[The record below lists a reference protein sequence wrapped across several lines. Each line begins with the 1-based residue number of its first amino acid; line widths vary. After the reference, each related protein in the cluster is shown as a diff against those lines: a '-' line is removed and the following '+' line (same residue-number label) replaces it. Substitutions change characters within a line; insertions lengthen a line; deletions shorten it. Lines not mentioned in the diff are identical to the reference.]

1 MTAPRICWAVH
12 DGRAGI
18 RNQALGLA
26 EAVAR
31 AAPLRIEERV
41 VATSRGWA
49 GLAERMGFSHDPAL
63 NPPWPNLW
71 IACGRRTI
79 PASAAMRRWSRGQTF
94 VVQVQDPRIDPKK
107 FDLVIPPEHDGL
119 LGANVAPILGSP
131 NRVSAELLNAA
142 RVQFA
147 DRLAA
152 LPRPRAAVLVGGAS
166 KRHRLDAA
174 CQSALSEALD
184 GLRAQGVSLMI
195 TASRRTP
202 EPVRAMLAARAD
214 DPGVWVY
221 DGEGDNPYFAFL
233 AAADAVLVT
242 RDSTNMLTEAATA
255 GKPVLTLPVAG
266 HDGKFAR
273 LYRALQ
279 QRDYIRPFAGRL
291 ETWEVVPLGETA
303 RAAREIIDRSSIL

>member
-1 MTAPRICWAVH
+1 VQATTNHSVDVILALLLMMGSV
-12 DGRAGI
+12 AGAQYGAKAGQ
-18 RNQALGLA
+18 R
-26 EAVAR
+26 
-31 AAPLRIEERV
+31 LRGEQ
-41 VATSRGWA
+41 
-49 GLAERMGFSHDPAL
+49 L
-63 NPPWPNLW
+63 
-71 IACGRRTI
+71 
-79 PASAAMRRWSRGQTF
+79 
-94 VVQVQDPRIDPKK
+94 
-107 FDLVIPPEHDGL
+107 
-119 LGANVAPILGSP
+119 
-131 NRVSAELLNAA
+131 
-142 RVQFA
+142 
-147 DRLAA
+147 
-152 LPRPRAAVLVGGAS
+152 
-166 KRHRLDAA
+166 
-174 CQSALSEALD
+174 
-184 GLRAQGVSLMI
+184 
-195 TASRRTP
+195 
-202 EPVRAMLAARAD
+202 RAMLAARAD